1 MAAAASWVARVREQ
15 TVEARD
21 RSVRAAELL
30 AAASAGVASPM
41 LTADSEGGR
50 TRSQLVRDVVAVASA
65 ELAFAASAMKEAE
78 LLACRGAAANPMA
91 PLPSVDHIP
100 PGYRY
105 VGLAL
110 RLLQTAR
117 VCAGDACN
125 VLVRCCER
133 LCTASILLEHPDLPS
148 VDTFV
153 GTELLAAHVNL
164 QAVRHLA
171 GVSATLANTADWMMQ
186 VFVGVN

>member
-1 MAAAASWVARVREQ
+1 MAAAAPWVARVREQ
-15 TVEARD
+15 AVEARD
-21 RSVRAAELL
+21 RCVRAAELL
-30 AAASAGVASPM
+30 AAAAAGLASPM
-41 LTADSEGGR
+41 LAADAERGR
-50 TRSQLVRDVVAVASA
+50 TRSELVRDVVAVASA
-65 ELAFAASAMKEAE
+65 QLAFAASAMKEAE
-78 LLACRGAAANPMA
+78 LLACRGAAANPTA

-100 PGYRY
+100 PGYPY

-117 VCAGDACN
+117 ICAGDACN

-133 LCTASILLEHPDLPS
+133 LYTASILLGHPDLPS

-153 GTELLAAHVNL
+153 GTERLAAHVNL
-164 QAVRHLA
+164 QAARHLA